1 MKITDNK
8 KAESIYKRAERKG
21 VYLEADCSQ
30 VTPRQWEQI
39 MNSAT
44 RADKKRIDKI
54 LIEAGEIDAKEAKF
68 NNPYNYY
75 KTDKYIIRRHSAT
88 EYFYRINE

>member
-1 MKITDNK
+1 
-8 KAESIYKRAERKG
+8 
-21 VYLEADCSQ
+21 
-30 VTPRQWEQI
+30 

-44 RADKKRIDKI
+44 RADKKRVDKI

-75 KTDKYIIRRHSAT
+75 KTDKYIIRRHSAI